1 MKYNI
6 VIQNPEDYDQ
16 LPEAFVINRWAQ
28 ECLKRFKSSAE
39 VTIRF
44 VSNEEI
50 QSLNQ
55 QFRQKDKPT
64 NVLSFPFDS
73 EGVPAD
79 IDFIGDIVIAPKVIE
94 QEAQEQEKPLEAHYA
109 HMIIHGLL
117 HLLGYDHIKQE
128 DADVMEPLEIE
139 LLATFNIPNPYE
151 A

>member
-6 VIQNPEDYDQ
+6 AIQNPEDFTN
-16 LPEAFVINRWAQ
+16 LPEEFVINRWAH
-28 ECLKRFKSSAE
+28 ECLKRFKPSAE

-44 VSNEEI
+44 VSNDEI
-50 QSLNQ
+50 RALNQ
-55 QFRQKDKPT
+55 QFRQKNKPT
-64 NVLSFPFDS
+64 NVLSFPFDMD
-73 EGVPAD
+73 GLPAD
-79 IDFIGDIVIAPKVIE
+79 IDFIGDIVIAPKIIE
-94 QEAQEQEKPLEAHYA
+94 AEASAQQKHLEAHYA